1 MINNKKNISIK
12 SIIIKNEYTLSPI
25 DKKIIRIL
33 TKNINNSQ
41 YKNNYNF
48 TYPSQ
53 IYSLQFILAHILFII
68 KYSATWRTLGIHIY
82 NNIYKHYI
90 KLNKINLFKDTY
102 IELLQKYLIK
112 TKNKT
117 LRSLYTDTTFIVNK
131 KGIDNK
137 ARNKYMKN
145 KNCNKVSII
154 TDNKFI
160 PIDIQ
165 IFKGNF
171 NDSNILQ
178 QQFMNI
184 DTYMNYSKYFIADKG
199 YCSSKIRNLL
209 IAKNILPIIPFNRR
223 NTKDK
228 NKINKLTKNEKNRY
242 KKRIK
247 IEHIFS
253 NLKSNHKLE
262 NRYEKYIDNYKGLLY
277 LFFIKRICNN

>member
-1 MINNKKNISIK
+1 MINNNKNISIK
-12 SIIIKNEYTLSPI
+12 SIIIKNEYTLSSI
-25 DKKIIRIL
+25 DKKIIKIL
-33 TKNINNSQ
+33 IKNINNSQ

-48 TYPSQ
+48 TYSSQ
-53 IYSLQFILAHILFII
+53 KYSLQYILAYIIFII

-90 KLNKINLFKDTY
+90 KLNKINLFKSTY
-102 IELLQKYLIK
+102 IELLKKYLIK
-112 TKNKT
+112 TKNNT
-117 LRSLYTDTTFIVNK
+117 LNSLYTDTTFIVNK
-131 KGIDNK
+131 KGINEK

-165 IFKGNF
+165 IFKGNL

-209 IAKNILPIIPFNRR
+209 IAKNILPIIPYNKR

-228 NKINKLTKNEKNRY
+228 NKINKLTETDKNRY
-242 KKRIK
+242 KKRIN
-247 IEHIFS
+247 IEHVFS

-262 NRYEKYIDNYKGLLY
+262 NRYEKYIHNYEGLLY
-277 LFFIKRICNN
+277 LYFIKILCKY

>member
-12 SIIIKNEYTLSPI
+12 SIIIKNEYTLSSI

-48 TYPSQ
+48 TYSSQ
-53 IYSLQFILAHILFII
+53 KYSLQFILAHILFII
-68 KYSATWRTLGIHIY
+68 KYSVTWRTLGIHIY

-90 KLNKINLFKDTY
+90 KLNKINLFKSTY
-102 IELLQKYLIK
+102 MELLKKYLIR
-112 TKNKT
+112 TKNNT
-117 LRSLYTDTTFIVNK
+117 LKSLYTDTTFIVNK
-131 KGIDNK
+131 KGINEK

-145 KNCNKVSII
+145 KYCNKVSII

-165 IFKGNF
+165 MFKGNL

-178 QQFMNI
+178 QQFINI
-184 DTYMNYSKYFIADKG
+184 DHFMNNTKYFICDKG
-199 YCSSKIRNLL
+199 YCSSKIRNILTN
-209 IAKNILPIIPFNRR
+209 KNIVPIIPYNKR

-228 NKINKLTKNEKNRY
+228 NKIIKLTKIQKEKY

-253 NLKSNHKLE
+253 HLKSNHKIQ
-262 NRYEKYIDNYKGLLY
+262 NRYEKYINNYEGLLY

>member
-1 MINNKKNISIK
+1 MINNNKNISIK
-12 SIIIKNEYTLSPI
+12 SIIIKNEYTLSSI

-48 TYPSQ
+48 TYSSQ
-53 IYSLQFILAHILFII
+53 KYSLQFILAHILFII

-90 KLNKINLFKDTY
+90 KLNKINLFKSTY
-102 IELLQKYLIK
+102 IELLKKYLIR
-112 TKNKT
+112 TKNNT
-117 LRSLYTDTTFIVNK
+117 LKSLYTDTTFIVNK
-131 KGIDNK
+131 KGINEK

-145 KNCNKVSII
+145 KHCNKVSII
-154 TDNKFI
+154 TDSKFI

-165 IFKGNF
+165 IFKGNL

-178 QQFMNI
+178 QQFTNI
-184 DTYMNYSKYFIADKG
+184 DTFMNNTKYFICDKG
-199 YCSSKIRNLL
+199 YCSSKIRNILTN
-209 IAKNILPIIPFNRR
+209 KNIIPIIPYNKR

-228 NKINKLTKNEKNRY
+228 NKIIKLTKNQKEKY

-253 NLKSNHKLE
+253 NLKSNHKIQ
-262 NRYEKYIDNYKGLLY
+262 NRYEKYINNYEGLLY
-277 LFFIKRICNN
+277 LFFIKKICNT